1 MKNHPWVLG
10 ILAVTASVLVASC
23 SSPQFRPFDNP
34 HSKLCNS
41 PAASC
46 DVAVTVTCPGDVAKA
61 CWISVDPDL
70 VLLSKSN
77 GANKINWRLPDGGP
91 FEFTADGLSFETDF
105 GCMKQGPFMFACNS
119 TTAAAFMAYKYTVK
133 AMPRTGSRPVD
144 ALDPWVVT
152 N

>member
-10 ILAVTASVLVASC
+10 ILAVTAGALVASC
-23 SSPQFRPFDNP
+23 SSPQFRPFDTP
-34 HSKLCNS
+34 HSRLCNS

-46 DVAVTVTCPGDVAKA
+46 DVAVTVKCPEDAAKA
-61 CWISVDPDL
+61 CWITVDPEL

-77 GANKINWRLPDGGP
+77 GANKVNWRLPDGGA
-91 FEFTADGLSFETDF
+91 FEFTADGISFPTDF
-105 GCMKQGPFMFACNS
+105 DCTKQGPFMFACKS
-119 TTAAAFMAYKYTVK
+119 GTAAAFMAYKYTVK
-133 AMPRTGSRPVD
+133 AMPRSGSRPVD